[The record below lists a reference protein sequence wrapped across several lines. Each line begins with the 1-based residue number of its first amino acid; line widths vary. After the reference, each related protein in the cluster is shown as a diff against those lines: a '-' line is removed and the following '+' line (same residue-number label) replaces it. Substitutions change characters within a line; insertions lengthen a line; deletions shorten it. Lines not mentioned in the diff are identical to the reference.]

1 MIPVFQGVKKEVVNK
16 ICHQGFGTACVLDDG
31 YYGKG
36 SYLFISL
43 FIYFYYFSSFNNLKK
58 SK

>member
-16 ICHQGFGTACVLDDG
+16 ICHQGFGTACVLDEG

-36 SYLFISL
+36 SFFYFLFPNFFSL
-43 FIYFYYFSSFNNLKK
+43 FAIWKNKLKN
-58 SK
+58 